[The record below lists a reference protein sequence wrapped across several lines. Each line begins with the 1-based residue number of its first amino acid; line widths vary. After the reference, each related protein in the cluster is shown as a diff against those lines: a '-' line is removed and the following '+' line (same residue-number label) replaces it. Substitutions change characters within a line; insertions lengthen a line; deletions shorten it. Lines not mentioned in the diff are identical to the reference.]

1 MKKTNWIRYWEIMRY
16 YGFDLARI
24 LPIIIK
30 QRGTSK
36 LISGISSHIIEAPN
50 TFWVFFLNLDY
61 QLSKLITSLVPGW
74 VVELSMQK
82 ISSLRIE
89 TVFLTG
95 LQ

>member
-1 MKKTNWIRYWEIMRY
+1 MRKINWFEFKQIMG
-16 YGFDLARI
+16 YGIDLARI
-24 LPIIIK
+24 FPIIIK
-30 QRGTSK
+30 QRGISK
-36 LISGISSHIIEAPN
+36 LVAGISSHIIEAPS
-50 TFWVFFLNLDY
+50 TLWVFFFNLDY
-61 QLSKLITSLVPGW
+61 QFSKLITSLVPGW